1 MHERHAD
8 QATDIDQLPAGELI
22 GMLARRL
29 RHLRSAALE
38 PFGLALHQARALTTI
53 ARWTEHRAVTHG
65 AGKHDTGHS
74 DSEHNDTEHND
85 TEHNDT
91 EHNDTER
98 DDAELRLSR
107 LAERL
112 HIAPR
117 SATEVVDALEQKG
130 LVLRSPSPTDRRAVA
145 LSMTAEG
152 IALRER
158 LREQLAATQQVQ
170 ADALF
175 AVLSESEL
183 ATLTS
188 LLRRVAAASDEP
200 GRPC

>member
-1 MHERHAD
+1 
-8 QATDIDQLPAGELI
+8 
-22 GMLARRL
+22 
-29 RHLRSAALE
+29 
-38 PFGLALHQARALTTI
+38 ALTTI
-53 ARWTEHRAVTHG
+53 ARWTEHGGGTHG
-65 AGKHDTGHS
+65 AGTHDTGHS
-74 DSEHNDTEHND
+74 DTGHSDTGHSD
-85 TEHNDT
+85 TGHSDT
-91 EHNDTER
+91 GHSDTGHSDTGR

-152 IALRER
+152 VALRER
-158 LREQLAATQQVQ
+158 LREQLAKTQQVQ
-170 ADALF
+170 ADEMF

-183 ATLTS
+183 ATLTT

-200 GRPC
+200 ARPS

>member
-22 GMLARRL
+22 GMLGRRL
-29 RHLRSAALE
+29 RHLRSEALE

-53 ARWTEHRAVTHG
+53 ARWTERG
-65 AGKHDTGHS
+65 ASSHDTG
-74 DSEHNDTEHND
+74 
-85 TEHNDT
+85 
-91 EHNDTER
+91 HNDTER

-107 LAERL
+107 LAEQL

-145 LSMTAEG
+145 LSMTADG
-152 IALRER
+152 IALTER
-158 LREQLAATQQVQ
+158 LREQLAKTQQVQ

-200 GRPC
+200 ARPS

>member
-1 MHERHAD
+1 MHQRHAD

-29 RHLRSAALE
+29 RHLRSEALE
-38 PFGLALHQARALTTI
+38 PFGLAMHQARALTTI
-53 ARWTEHRAVTHG
+53 ARWTEPG
-65 AGKHDTGHS
+65 AGTNKP
-74 DSEHNDTEHND
+74 ERKETEHN
-85 TEHNDT
+85 
-91 EHNDTER
+91 
-98 DDAELRLSR
+98 DAELRLSG

-145 LSMTAEG
+145 LSMTDEG

-158 LREQLAATQQVQ
+158 LREQLAKTQQAQ
-170 ADALF
+170 ADELF
-175 AVLSESEL
+175 AVLSDSEL
-183 ATLTS
+183 ATLTT

-200 GRPC
+200 ARPS